1 MIVFHEFDT
10 FHRLCM
16 LKRRDVNRGAL
27 SMNSILQQ
35 PIWRFYDQSI
45 SAKQRSPLESFATD
59 DTLCQLVGQLASPP
73 TIRTWVHDASVI
85 LGIQDHRLPYVQ
97 QGMELLKTHAYHPI
111 VRNSGGLAV
120 VLDAG
125 VLNISL
131 VLSEQ
136 TEALSI
142 NDGYD
147 VMVAL
152 IKGLLPEVADRIE
165 AYEIVGSYCPGSYD
179 LSIDGKKFAGIS
191 QRRLRQGVAVQ
202 IYLCIEGSG
211 SERAA
216 LIRDFYEVSLQGEE
230 TKFTYPSIDPS
241 VMASLSELVDPTLT
255 VEAVIIRLQQLIH
268 SMTEEIRFES
278 FHDEE
283 LPLYAFYL
291 QRIVERNTKML
302 APK

>member
-1 MIVFHEFDT
+1 
-10 FHRLCM
+10 M
-16 LKRRDVNRGAL
+16 LKRKDDGNRGAL
-27 SMNSILQQ
+27 KYMNSNLQQ

-45 SAKQRSPLESFATD
+45 SLINSSPLESFATD
-59 DTLCQLVGQLASPP
+59 DTLCQLVGQLVSPP
-73 TIRTWVHDASVI
+73 TIRTWVHNASVV

-97 QGMELLKTHAYHPI
+97 QGMKLLEKRGYHPI

-120 VLDAG
+120 VLDEG
-125 VLNISL
+125 ILNISV

-136 TEALSI
+136 TTAIGI

-152 IKGLLPEVADRIE
+152 IKALFPEAADKIE

-179 LSIDGKKFAGIS
+179 LSIEGKKFAGIS

-211 SERAA
+211 AERAA
-216 LIRDFYEVSLQGEE
+216 LIRDFYAESLQGEI
-230 TKFTYPSIDPS
+230 TKFTYPQILPD
-241 VMASLSELVDPTLT
+241 VMASLSELVDASLT
-255 VEAVIIRLQQLIH
+255 VKDVVIRLQQMLH
-268 SMTEEIRFES
+268 TMAEEVRLEP

-291 QRIVERNTKML
+291 QRVLERNAKML
-302 APK
+302 ALK